1 VPNKKSEWRA
11 LVDQGEQLVTFAGIE
26 PKVVCDF
33 VGHADKAGWLVRPAR
48 LSRIMYSEPGPAAQ
62 AQGTLDKLTVN
73 LAPGH

>member
-1 VPNKKSEWRA
+1 
-11 LVDQGEQLVTFAGIE
+11 
-26 PKVVCDF
+26 
-33 VGHADKAGWLVRPAR
+33 VRPAR